1 MEAKGRIASPIL
13 RANRLKTALFIKLI
27 KNKPGKFE
35 LNEFFWISSLPFQI
49 YGTPILSHSTRKVN
63 SQFAYNN
70 LLVFRNGALKN
81 FNLISLYV
89 THAEKFPLNKLEA
102 ANRTLKR

>member
-1 MEAKGRIASPIL
+1 MNFLGFL
-13 RANRLKTALFIKLI
+13 
-27 KNKPGKFE
+27 
-35 LNEFFWISSLPFQI
+35 SSLPNLRYAYSFPFHQKSKQ
-49 YGTPILSHSTRKVN
+49 PVC
-63 SQFAYNN
+63 YNN

-89 THAEKFPLNKLEA
+89 THAEKFPLDKLEA